1 MKTSI
6 VGAVAGVFA
15 AALSAGVQA
24 QAWEPTKNVEFIIPA
39 GTGGGADQMARGCRA
54 SSPSTA

>member
-6 VGAVAGVFA
+6 VGAAVAGIFA

-24 QAWEPTKNVEFIIPA
+24 QAWEPTKNV
-39 GTGGGADQMARGCRA
+39 
-54 SSPSTA
+54 